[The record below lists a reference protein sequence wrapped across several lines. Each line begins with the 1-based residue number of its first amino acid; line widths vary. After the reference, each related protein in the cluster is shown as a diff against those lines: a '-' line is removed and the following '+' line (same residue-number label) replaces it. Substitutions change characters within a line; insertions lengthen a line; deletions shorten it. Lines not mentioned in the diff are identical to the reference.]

1 MPSTDLVAAARGA
14 LLAEVGWRAPDGGW
28 HATVLVPLTVR
39 GTVTFALPYAQ
50 LATADALAGA
60 ERVVVVCSDAR
71 LALAGW
77 EPVAAWGSVEVEDD
91 PAGRRFRAEL
101 LDEELRKHP
110 PARLLAD
117 SLLQQRENWW
127 YLPRLLVHL
136 THVDATW
143 PVTPRGGA
151 DTGVL
156 FASGPRPATTVE
168 VVTDDGGCLDLAA
181 LDGADLPA
189 TGPAVLLRHDC
200 SVPDL
205 EQRAQ
210 LEQRGRLHAGTL
222 AVEEADGRL
231 ALPGPGL
238 LDRYRR
244 TRAFERACRRALA
257 AAADGTRR

>member
-1 MPSTDLVAAARGA
+1 MPSPDIAAAARGA

-28 HATVLVPLTVR
+28 HATVLVPLTV
-39 GTVTFALPYAQ
+39 GGAVTFALPYAQ
-50 LATADALAGA
+50 LATADALASA

-77 EPVAAWGSVEVEDD
+77 EPAAACGSVALEDD
-91 PAGRRFRAEL
+91 PAGERFRAEL

-136 THVDATW
+136 RRVDATW
-143 PVTPRGGA
+143 PVAPRGGA

-168 VVTDDGGCLDLAA
+168 VVTDDGNGVGLAA
-181 LDGADLPA
+181 LDGRDLPA
-189 TGPAVLLRHDC
+189 TGAAVLLRHDC

-205 EQRAQ
+205 EQRTQ
-210 LEQRGRLHAGTL
+210 LEQRGRLHAGILT
-222 AVEEADGRL
+222 VDEADGRL

-238 LDRYRR
+238 LGRYRR
-244 TRAFERACRRALA
+244 TRAFERACRRGLA
-257 AAADGTRR
+257 TAADGTRR